1 MHHSNSFT
9 MSPPR
14 VVALAGVKAT
24 LPLLL
29 GVIPFGLIYG
39 ISAAQVGLS
48 VSETGGLSVVV
59 FAGASQLAMLQ
70 LIADEAALPVIV
82 ATGLVI
88 NLRVAMYSAS
98 IAPYLRHL
106 PVRQRMGLAYL
117 LTDQAYAL
125 AIHQYTEHPTDHRAA
140 FFLGAAVPFW
150 LAWQMCSLLG
160 FHLGTSVP
168 AHWHLDF
175 AIPLTFIALLV
186 PTLKSRSSVFTAIVS
201 GGVALGAATLPYNL
215 SLIVAA
221 VLGIAAGLLLEQWQ
235 ASIKS
240 SD

>member
-1 MHHSNSFT
+1 MAQSDNLT

-14 VVALAGVKAT
+14 VAALAGIKAT

-39 ISAAQVGLS
+39 VSAAQVGLS
-48 VSETGGLSVVV
+48 MGETGGLSVVV

-70 LIADEAALPVIV
+70 LFADEAAVPVLI

-88 NLRVAMYSAS
+88 NLRLAMYSAS
-98 IAPYLRHL
+98 IAPHLQHL
-106 PVRQRMGLAYL
+106 PVLKRLGLAYL

-125 AIHQYTEHPTDHRAA
+125 AIHRYTEQPTDHRAA

-150 LAWQMCSLLG
+150 LTWQTCSLLG
-160 FHLGTSVP
+160 FRLGTSVP

-186 PTLKSRSSVFTAIVS
+186 PTLKSRSSVLTALVS
-201 GGVALGAATLPYNL
+201 GSVALGATVLPYNL
-215 SLIVAA
+215 GLIVAA
-221 VLGIAAGLLLEQWQ
+221 VVGIAAGLLLEQWR
-235 ASIKS
+235 S
-240 SD
+240 SFHAPA